1 MTEPHLF
8 VLIFS
13 MPLSTKL
20 EAINSMLSA
29 IGEAPIN
36 KLDENTVDST
46 IATSTLEEVNRN
58 VQSFGWHFNSE
69 KDYPLEK
76 ADDGTIPISSDILRV
91 DVDERTYSDI
101 DVVQRNGKLY
111 DKKNHTYTF
120 KIDLKAD
127 IIRLLEWDD
136 LPQPFRAYV
145 IAKATR
151 IFQQRMVG
159 ATDLA
164 SPLAQDE
171 VSALVNL
178 REFEMDTADYN
189 VFDNFDVAKV
199 LIRR

>member
-1 MTEPHLF
+1 MT
-8 VLIFS
+8 
-13 MPLSTKL
+13 LSTRL

-36 KLDENTVDST
+36 QLDENTVDST
-46 IATSTLEEVNRN
+46 VASSTLDEVNRN
-58 VQSFGWHFNSE
+58 VQAYGWHFNSE
-69 KDYPLEK
+69 KDFPLEL
-76 ADDGTIPISSDILRV
+76 ASDGTIPIAPDILRV
-91 DVDERTYSDI
+91 DVDEQTYSDI
-101 DVVQRNGKLY
+101 DVVQRSGKLY

-120 KIDLKAD
+120 KSDLKAD
-127 IIRLLEWDD
+127 IIRLLDWDD

-151 IFQQRMVG
+151 IFQQRLVG
-159 ATDLA
+159 SSELTQQLT
-164 SPLAQDE
+164 QDE
-171 VSALVNL
+171 LSTLVNL